1 MLVLYKFYNHEN
13 MNNKKISRNIYY
25 YLTLIFIFTIQT
37 ISSNSISHAKIIDKD
52 KINYFEEKIKEPQFK
67 IKMSRDDLASDHEA
81 STLVISCVD
90 FRFQDEN
97 AYLLNNVLGLL
108 DDYDNIMLPGGSLA
122 LASKKYQSWQKSI
135 EEITPLLKKLHK
147 IKRIILLDHR
157 DCGAYGLAFGK
168 DHMSSKEKELKL
180 HKEVMFKAKKF
191 MEKKFPDLKVY
202 CMLMGLDGIV
212 ENLSSTD
219 NQKQ

>member
-1 MLVLYKFYNHEN
+1 
-13 MNNKKISRNIYY
+13 MNNKNKSKNICYY
-25 YLTLIFIFTIQT
+25 IILVFSFILQT
-37 ISSNSISHAKIIDKD
+37 ISSNSIGHANIFDKD
-52 KINYFEEKIKEPQFK
+52 NVDYFEKKIKEPQFK
-67 IKMSRDDLASDHEA
+67 IKMSRDDLTSDHEA

-122 LASKKYQSWQKSI
+122 IASNKYQSWQKSI

-157 DCGAYGLAFGK
+157 DCGAYSLTFGK
-168 DHMSSKEKELKL
+168 DHMSNKEKELKL
-180 HKEVMFKAKKF
+180 HKEIMFKAKKLI
-191 MEKKFPDLKVY
+191 EKNFPDLKVY

-212 ENLSSTD
+212 ENLSLND
-219 NQKQ
+219 Y